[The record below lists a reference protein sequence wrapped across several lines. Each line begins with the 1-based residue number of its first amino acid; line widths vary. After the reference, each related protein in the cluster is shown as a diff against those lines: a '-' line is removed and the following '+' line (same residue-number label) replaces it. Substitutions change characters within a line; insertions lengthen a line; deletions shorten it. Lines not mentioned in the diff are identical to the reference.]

1 MHLNRVKTSILQGSR
16 NVNIENLLQNRYN
29 YKESSFSEHS
39 SFHCLHTQNKR
50 TSRLNNFLETLK
62 KLGPARLA
70 VMGGV
75 LVGLLLFFVF
85 LSMRVSTPSMELLYE
100 DLSTVDSSAI
110 ATKLSSENI
119 RYSISPDGTSVSIPS
134 DEVARAR
141 MLLAEEGLP
150 NGASLGYELFD
161 EQSGFGT
168 TNFVQNINQV
178 RALEGE
184 LARTIS
190 SLEAIR
196 NARVHIVLPQRALF
210 SRETTE
216 ARASVMINV
225 RPGNKIEKAQANSIQ
240 FLIASAIPNMKASS
254 VSIVDQTG
262 TLLARGDED
271 EETVYDNRTMDMRR
285 NIENRL
291 RQNIEEIIGQIV
303 GFGKVR
309 ATVSADLNFDRITT
323 NEELYDPETQVVR
336 SSQVTE
342 ESSVERDAASNE
354 VGVGENLPPAD
365 ANLLLDDQQAPS
377 AESSRL
383 EEVTNYEISRTIRNM
398 VSEVGEVRKL
408 SVAVLVDGTYETTT
422 NEDGEEVKTYQ
433 PRSQQQLDQ
442 IAALVSSSVGID
454 ETRGDTLEIVNMQFA
469 DIIDDSPFEEDTIL
483 GFKTKELTEIA
494 QLLIVTI
501 AVLLV
506 VLLVLRPMVGRI
518 LDMQEPREEDDIERD
533 LLTSQGAAPAL
544 TGPSGEALDG
554 DDGGGQ
560 SDEMVN
566 MMSVDGKVKASSL
579 KKVEDIVSAY
589 PNETVSVL
597 RSWMSQES

>member
-1 MHLNRVKTSILQGSR
+1 
-16 NVNIENLLQNRYN
+16 
-29 YKESSFSEHS
+29 
-39 SFHCLHTQNKR
+39 
-50 TSRLNNFLETLK
+50 LNNFLETLK

-75 LVGLLLFFVF
+75 MVGLLLFFVF

-336 SSQVTE
+336 SSQITE
-342 ESSVERDAASNE
+342 ESSVEREAASNE
-354 VGVGENLPPAD
+354 VGVGENLPAAD

-377 AESSRL
+377 AESNRL

-422 NEDGEEVKTYQ
+422 NEEGEEVKTYQ

-518 LDMQEPREEDDIERD
+518 LDMQDPREEDDIERD

-544 TGPSGEALDG
+544 TGPSGESIDSE
-554 DDGGGQ
+554 GGGEQ

>member
-1 MHLNRVKTSILQGSR
+1 M
-16 NVNIENLLQNRYN
+16 
-29 YKESSFSEHS
+29 
-39 SFHCLHTQNKR
+39 
-50 TSRLNNFLETLK
+50 NNFLETLK

-75 LVGLLLFFVF
+75 MVGLLIFFVY
-85 LSMRVSTPSMELLYE
+85 LSLRVSSPSMELLYE
-100 DLSTVDSSAI
+100 DLSTVDSTAI
-110 ATKLSSENI
+110 TTALSSESI
-119 RYSISPDGTSVSIPS
+119 SYSVSPDGSRVLVPA
-134 DEVARAR
+134 DEIGRAR

-150 NGASLGYELFD
+150 SGGSLGYEIFD
-161 EQSGFGT
+161 QQSGFGT

-184 LARTIS
+184 LSRTIS

-216 ARASVMINV
+216 ARASVMVNV
-225 RPGNKIEKAQANSIQ
+225 RPGNKIEKQQARSIQ
-240 FLIASAIPNMKASS
+240 FLISSAIPNMKSSS
-254 VSIVDQTG
+254 VSIVDQNG
-262 TLLARGDED
+262 TLLARGDEND
-271 EETVYDNRTMDMRR
+271 ETMYDNRTIDMRR

-309 ATVSADLNFDRITT
+309 ATVTADLNFDRITT

-336 SSQVTE
+336 STQITE
-342 ESSVERDAASNE
+342 ESNVEREPSGDQ
-354 VGVGENLPPAD
+354 VGVGENLPAAD
-365 ANLLLDDQQAPS
+365 GADLLADGSAPT
-377 AESSRL
+377 AESNRL

-398 VSEVGEVRKL
+398 VSEIGEVRKL
-408 SVAVLVDGTYETTT
+408 SVAVLVDGIYETTT
-422 NEDGEEVKTYQ
+422 DEEGNEVKTYV
-433 PRSQQQLDQ
+433 PRSQEQLDQ
-442 IAALVSSSVGID
+442 IDALVRSAVGID
-454 ETRGDTLEIVNMQFA
+454 DERGDSLEVANLQFA

-483 GFKTKELTEIA
+483 GFKTKQLTEIA

-518 LDMQEPREEDDIERD
+518 LEMQDTREEDDIEKD
-533 LLTSQGAAPAL
+533 LLTAQAAAPAL
-544 TGPSGEALDG
+544 TGPSKEGM
-554 DDGGGQ
+554 DGGDGQIEGQ
-560 SDEMVN
+560 SEDDMVD
-566 MMSVDGKVKASSL
+566 MMSVEGKVKASSL

-597 RSWMSQES
+597 RSWMSQEN